1 MTRKKR
7 KVRSD
12 KGVKRG
18 QAPVAEVRETRAAQ
32 EVTERQ
38 AFGGFSDKL
47 QVYNKDPSYFYF
59 WHAERNDDI
68 ERALLAGYK
77 FVSRRDA
84 GRELPEALRDKND
97 RNMTEDGPMR
107 IHGGSGEYGRSYK
120 LVLMRQPMD
129 LHERDMAERAK
140 RADLVDSAIQRL
152 HIDGVDT
159 SKTYGDVSGIT
170 TKVGFDADQ

>member
-12 KGVKRG
+12 KGVKRD

-38 AFGGFSDKL
+38 SFGGFSDKL
-47 QVYNKDPSYFYF
+47 KVYNKDPNYFYF

-84 GRELPEALRDKND
+84 GRELPEALRDQNNRD
-97 RNMTEDGPMR
+97 TLEDGPMR
-107 IHGGSGEYGRSYK
+107 IHGGSGEFGRSYK
-120 LVLMRQPMD
+120 LVLMRQPQD
-129 LHERDMAERAK
+129 LHEKDMAERAK
-140 RADLVDSAIQRL
+140 RADLVDSSIKRL
-152 HIDGVDT
+152 QIEGVED
-159 SKTYGDVSGIT
+159 SKVYGDVSGIT